1 MSMANTVFELK
12 TLTKDA
18 LPAAIKKAE
27 HYRTLHEPSP
37 AESICLDVLE
47 VDPEN
52 QQALVILLLA
62 LTDQF
67 AHYTNALFK
76 KVCEILPR
84 LNDEYS
90 RLYYEGII
98 WERRAKAQAA
108 RSTPGSSHKAY
119 HGYCRAMEL
128 FEKASTI
135 RPPEN
140 DDAILR
146 WNNCARTLMRKQ
158 ELQPA
163 PDEPFVTWLE

>member
-1 MSMANTVFELK
+1 MASTVIGLK
-12 TLTKDA
+12 TLTKEA

-27 HYRTLHEPSP
+27 LYRNLGEPSP
-37 AESICLDVLE
+37 AESICLDILE

-52 QQALVILLLA
+52 QQVLIILLLA

-67 AHYTNALFK
+67 AHYTSVLFK
-76 KVCEILPR
+76 KACEILPR
-84 LNDEYS
+84 LDDAYS

-98 WERRAKAQAA
+98 FERQAKAL
-108 RSTPGSSHKAY
+108 SSRDTSSSNHKAY

-128 FEKASTI
+128 FEKASEI
-135 RPPEN
+135 RPPNN

-146 WNNCARTLMRKQ
+146 WNNCARTLMRKK